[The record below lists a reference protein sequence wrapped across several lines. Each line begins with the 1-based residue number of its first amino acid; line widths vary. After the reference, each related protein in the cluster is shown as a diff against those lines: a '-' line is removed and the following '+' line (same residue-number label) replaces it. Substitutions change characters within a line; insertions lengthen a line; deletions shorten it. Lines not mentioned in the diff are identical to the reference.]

1 MTQMHFAELSIKMRQ
16 LGITLAGGTLAIAI
30 LLYKTDSDYVFKISN
45 PSIEVPISSLLMI
58 AAAAILSAAWIVD
71 VGVYHKMLRG
81 AVKFNELFERKMEAF
96 FDWDAGLTETISAY
110 SRYKEPFLLDK
121 RARDGKIWSK
131 VGKASDAGK
140 RISWFYRLSVFALL
154 FASGLLMYF
163 HNTGGEVFAI

>member
-1 MTQMHFAELSIKMRQ
+1 LTETTPHSEDKCEEQLAAYVQVWERAIMTQMHFAELSIKMRQ

-81 AVKFNELFERKMEAF
+81 WPGM
-96 FDWDAGLTETISAY
+96 S
-110 SRYKEPFLLDK
+110 
-121 RARDGKIWSK
+121 
-131 VGKASDAGK
+131 
-140 RISWFYRLSVFALL
+140 
-154 FASGLLMYF
+154 
-163 HNTGGEVFAI
+163 